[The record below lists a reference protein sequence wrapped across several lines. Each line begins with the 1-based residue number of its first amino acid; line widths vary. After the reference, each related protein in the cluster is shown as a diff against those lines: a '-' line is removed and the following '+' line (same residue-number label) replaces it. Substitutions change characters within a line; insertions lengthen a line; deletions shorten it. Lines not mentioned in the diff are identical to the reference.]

1 MGHLYLFLPAAL
13 LLSAALNEDA
23 IHVDCGCVLHMYV
36 RYAEQARLTRSYVS
50 EVCAIERPSSVASAV
65 NWTCGVYA
73 RSPSIHVPMLP
84 CNFIP
89 VQPRLYTGTSRS
101 TQPFVPP
108 GSLNRVPASAGVR
121 AGMSPLRQ
129 PGRQTH
135 FCAVYSPKIC
145 KSVKRRAQDAHT
157 TNFLPGTRKPLHAG
171 PPGFSH
177 AAHPIAIRHCGPGRS
192 LMRALFRVRLYM

>member
-1 MGHLYLFLPAAL
+1 MKMRYTSTVVA
-13 LLSAALNEDA
+13 
-23 IHVDCGCVLHMYV
+23 CCTCV

-101 TQPFVPP
+101 TQPCIPP

-121 AGMSPLRQ
+121 ARMSPLRQ

-135 FCAVYSPKIC
+135 FCAVCSQKSANLLKDVHKTPIYNKFFALNSEAPARGAPWIC
-145 KSVKRRAQDAHT
+145 PRCNTPLR
-157 TNFLPGTRKPLHAG
+157 PGAESDESAVSCATVHV
-171 PPGFSH
+171 GFSVS
-177 AAHPIAIRHCGPGRS
+177 CK
-192 LMRALFRVRLYM
+192 